1 METDLT
7 ISEGNQ
13 LFGLIGTTLN
23 AMLKARKKELEP
35 TGLSITQTWALW
47 SLVIM
52 DGPTTV
58 GEMSQVMDRD
68 HQSTSQLLKRMEKDG
83 LVERRKGPHKASPIA
98 VAITAKG
105 FQSLQSALEMSRIID
120 GIASCLSQ
128 GERDELRRYLE
139 RLREKAIAETALH
152 SHLPTPFG
160 VGSGVGGSKV
170 GLGAEAAESKQ

>member
-1 METDLT
+1 METNLT

-35 TGLSITQTWALW
+35 TGLSIAQTWALW
-47 SLVIM
+47 SVVIM
-52 DGPTTV
+52 GRPTTV
-58 GEMSQVMDRD
+58 AEMSQVMDRD
-68 HQSTSQLLKRMEKDG
+68 HQTTSQLLKRMERDG

-105 FQSLQSALEMSRIID
+105 FQGLQHALEMSRIVD
-120 GIASCLSQ
+120 GIVSCLSD
-128 GERDELRRYLE
+128 GERDDLRRYLE
-139 RLREKAIAETALH
+139 RLREKAIAEAALH

-160 VGSGVGGSKV
+160 VGSGVGGSKAGHV
-170 GLGAEAAESKQ
+170 AEAAEGNR

>member
-1 METDLT
+1 METDLS

-52 DGPTTV
+52 GGPTTV
-58 GEMSQVMDRD
+58 AEMSQVMDRD
-68 HQSTSQLLKRMEKDG
+68 HQSMSQLLKRMEKDG

-98 VAITAKG
+98 VAITDKG
-105 FQSLQSALEMSRIID
+105 FQSLQRALEIGRIID
-120 GIASCLSQ
+120 GIASCLSE
-128 GERDELRRYLE
+128 GERNDLRGYLE
-139 RLREKAIAETALH
+139 RLREKAVAETALY

-160 VGSGVGGSKV
+160 VGSSVGGSKAGHV
-170 GLGAEAAESKQ
+170 ADAAEGER